1 MVNNI
6 DLQGKEGK
14 VWTVA
19 GNKKVAI
26 DGAAGKTKPIIKNAK
41 IGSVDGVSPVATGYY
56 SLLGSNVTV
65 SNLNVENVEIVVDN
79 VTSRAYVGGLGVSG
93 SANSVT
99 VSGLSIKIGSNV
111 KAING
116 NVIGGLVSTL
126 SAASAGNVVK
136 ALTID
141 LGGKEG
147 VTVGALF
154 GILNRQNLPKDKY
167 IDGNSVVYEKTAEVM
182 KYPLLGAWTVY
193 GSIDVAACSVC
204 EGEGDDL
211 TNLTNLT
218 VSTEDYPIAPVVGV
232 ITFNP
237 TNVTPGTQILL
248 NLDDCSTPYYSEIK
262 NAVDYA
268 YNVKINGTDVP
279 VYKPE

>member
-1 MVNNI
+1 M
-6 DLQGKEGK
+6 
-14 VWTVA
+14 
-19 GNKKVAI
+19 
-26 DGAAGKTKPIIKNAK
+26 
-41 IGSVDGVSPVATGYY
+41 
-56 SLLGSNVTV
+56 LLGNNVTV
-65 SNLNVENVEIVVDN
+65 SNLTVSDVEIDVDN
-79 VTSRAYVGGLGVSG
+79 VTSRAYVGGLGVTG
-93 SANSVT
+93 SANGVT
-99 VSGLSIKIGSNV
+99 VSDLSIKIGSNV
-111 KAING
+111 RAING

-126 SAASAGNVVK
+126 SAASAGNVVTK
-136 ALTID
+136 LTID

-167 IDGNSVVYEKTAEVM
+167 IDGNSVVYEKTAAV

-204 EGEGDDL
+204 EGEDL

-218 VSTEDYPIAPVVGV
+218 VSTEENPIAPVVGV

-237 TNVTPGTQILL
+237 TNVT
-248 NLDDCSTPYYSEIK
+248 EIK